1 MSKKNWRDWKFIL
14 GSYSRCFEGGG
25 EIGKRLD
32 FLLQEMNRETNTVLS
47 KTSGVGEAGLTMTNL
62 ALATKANIEKIREQA
77 LNVE

>member
-1 MSKKNWRDWKFIL
+1 ML
-14 GSYSRCFEGGG
+14 EGGG

-47 KTSGVGEAGLTMTNL
+47 KTSGVGETGLTMTNL

-77 LNVE
+77 